1 MDGLERV
8 LAVFGIVTGSDIQ
21 LFATDMRRNYL
32 KVAAFVQFLREEFDQ
47 FLAHDGTAGQ
57 PQRQTHAHA
66 RREGKEFH
74 LFSNLAVVALLGL
87 FQQDQIIV
95 QQGFLREGDTVDTGQ
110 LLTFFIPAPIGS
122 GNGGQLHRFD
132 QFGVAQMR
140 AAAKVGKGTIFIIR
154 NGSVFQLA
162 DQLALVRISFL
173 LEILQ
178 GIGLGDFDAFEVLL
192 FAGQLQHLLLNCSQ
206 VGIRNLRAI
215 QVHIIVESVF
225 NGRSDTE
232 FYTRIEGLEGLCHQ
246 VGGGVPEH
254 PAPFFI
260 VPLKKLD
267 SSIFLNRTGQVIYG
281 FIYLGS
287 KYLGRQARA
296 DTHRNVIRGHALL
309 EGLDTAIRKCNV
321 NHIAYESLTINL
333 QRYE

>member
-1 MDGLERV
+1 MDGLEGV
-8 LAVFGIVTGSDIQ
+8 LAIFGIVPGRYIE
-21 LFATDMRRNYL
+21 LFAADMRGNHL
-32 KVAAFVQFLREEFDQ
+32 EVAALIQFLRKEFDQ

-110 LLTFFIPAPIGS
+110 LLAFLISAPIGS

-178 GIGLGDFDAFEVLL
+178 GIGLGDLDALEVLL
-192 FAGQLQHLLLNCSQ
+192 LAGQLQHLLLDCGQ

-232 FYTRIEGLEGLCHQ
+232 FYTRIEGLEGLCHKM
-246 VGGGVPEH
+246 G
-254 PAPFFI
+254 
-260 VPLKKLD
+260 
-267 SSIFLNRTGQVIYG
+267 
-281 FIYLGS
+281 
-287 KYLGRQARA
+287 
-296 DTHRNVIRGHALL
+296 
-309 EGLDTAIRKCNV
+309 
-321 NHIAYESLTINL
+321 
-333 QRYE
+333 